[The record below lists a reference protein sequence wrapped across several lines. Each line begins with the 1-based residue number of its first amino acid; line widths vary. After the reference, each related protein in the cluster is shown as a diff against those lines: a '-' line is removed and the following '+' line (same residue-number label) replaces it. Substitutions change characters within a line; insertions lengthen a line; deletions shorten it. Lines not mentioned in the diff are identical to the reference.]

1 MCTFQRVINLLEKV
15 NPLIRRYVV
24 CLIVSDGRKNC
35 ANMAR
40 SVGLSP
46 KPLYRYLANAESTS
60 KETRKMLLQHAK
72 QTRID
77 KITRALIVD
86 PTNFNK
92 RYAKKIDN
100 LCYDKDGCTK
110 HVEYGL
116 TPVYAA
122 IADKNVKIPLCL
134 DFWVQQKITGKKKYR
149 SKARITIELISS
161 LVKDGLEFDFVSL
174 DGAFAAPDMFS
185 YFKENSLKFIM
196 RIPRNRCITKK
207 DGSRIQLKNCPELKL
222 LRNEREKTIQATLHG
237 DTYFFTAQKRK
248 CKNAG
253 WEVVF
258 LVSNMDLKAKEQVAA
273 FNLRWP
279 VEKINRTTK
288 QKTGSTQCQALS
300 AAKQEAHILAG
311 FLAHTILEVA
321 QNDKEKYSVDVM
333 VNYLKESHFDDL
345 IDLIAKHEKNKP
357 GDRIDLDVKSLQNHI
372 QNSPNNIDQVE
383 TLVM

>member
-1 MCTFQRVINLLEKV
+1 MCTFQRIINLLEKV
-15 NPLIRRYVV
+15 NPLIRTYVV

-40 SVGLSP
+40 SVNISP
-46 KPLYRYLANAESTS
+46 KPLYKYLANAESSS
-60 KETRKMLLQHAK
+60 KEIRKMLLLQAK

-77 KITRALIVD
+77 GVKRALIVD
-86 PTNFNK
+86 PTNINK
-92 RYAKKIDN
+92 RYAKEIDN

-122 IADKNVKIPLCL
+122 VADKNVKIPLRL

-149 SKARITIELISS
+149 SKAKITIELIYS
-161 LVKDGLEFDFVSL
+161 LIKDGLEFDFVSL
-174 DGAFAAPDMFS
+174 DGAFAIPDIYSF
-185 YFKENSLKFIM
+185 FKKQSLKFIM
-196 RIPRNRCITKK
+196 RTPRNRCITTQ
-207 DGSRIQLKNCPELKL
+207 DGKRVQLKNCPGLKL
-222 LRNEREKTIQATLHG
+222 LRNEREKTVQATLHG

-248 CKNAG
+248 CKNGG

-258 LVSNMDLKAKEQVAA
+258 LVSNMNLTAKEQIAA

-279 VEKINRTTK
+279 VEKVNRTTK

-333 VNYLKESHFDDL
+333 VNYLRESHFDDL
-345 IDLIAKHEKNKP
+345 IELTIKQAKTKQT
-357 GDRIDLDVKSLQNHI
+357 DRIDLDAKPLQKHI
-372 QNSPNNIDQVE
+372 QKSQRYSDQV
-383 TLVM
+383 MHARA